1 LKLIAGLG
9 NPGEKYLYTRHNA
22 GFLVIDYLCSSLNIK
37 LDQLKGNSLFGTGVY
52 EGEEFVLLK
61 PLTYMNNSGES
72 IAEIAERFSVP
83 LRDILVL
90 VDDFNIPLGSIR
102 VRAKGSDGGHNGLAS
117 ITYHFN
123 SDEYPRMRI
132 GIGTGNVMK
141 KEDFI
146 NFVLSNFTKEEFSI
160 LSEMMPVYKDCVLS
174 FIRNDIKITMN
185 RYNKSFIE

>member
-1 LKLIAGLG
+1 MKLIAGLG

-22 GFLVIDYLCSSLNIK
+22 GFLVIDYICSSLNIK
-37 LDQLKGNSLFGTGVY
+37 LDGLKGDSLFGTGNY
-52 EGEEFVLLK
+52 EGEEFLLLK

-72 IAEIAERFSVP
+72 IAQMAERFSISA
-83 LRDILVL
+83 RDMLVM

-117 ITYHFN
+117 ITYHLN

-132 GIGTGNVMK
+132 GIGNGSVMK

-146 NFVLSNFTKEEFSI
+146 SFVLSNFTKEEFG
-160 LSEMMPVYKDCVLS
+160 LLVEMMPRYKDCALS
-174 FIRNDIKITMN
+174 FLKEDIKKVMN
-185 RYNKSFIE
+185 RFNKSFIE